1 MTQGPW
7 ENQNERRALQQ
18 MTLALVESCFRN
30 SILEDWHAG
39 REVISPAGDFSDVKI
54 VTPAGEIPYLEAS
67 RISQEEM
74 KALMQQ
80 VVDAVFTF
88 LSYPEQPIR
97 LGGAARWDKPKLN
110 ETMAAGILRQIAI
123 RKGLDPAVAYAN
135 LDPTVDFP
143 PLGKPQA

>member
-1 MTQGPW
+1 MTTPW
-7 ENQNERRALQQ
+7 TNETERRALQQ

-30 SILEDWHAG
+30 STLEDWHAG
-39 REVISPAGDFSDVKI
+39 RDVVSPAGDFSDVKI

-67 RISQEEM
+67 RISDAEM

-97 LGGAARWDKPKLN
+97 LGGAAQWDKPKLN

-123 RKGLDPAVAYAN
+123 RNGLDPAIAYAHA
-135 LDPTVDFP
+135 DPTVEFSP
-143 PLGKPQA
+143 YTEPQA

>member
-1 MTQGPW
+1 MTTPW
-7 ENQNERRALQQ
+7 TDETERRALQH
-18 MTLALVESCFRN
+18 MALALVESCFRN

-39 REVISPAGDFSDVKI
+39 REIISPAGDFSDVKI
-54 VTPAGEIPYLEAS
+54 VTPAGEMPYLDAS
-67 RISQEEM
+67 RISDAEI

-110 ETMAAGILRQIAI
+110 EQMAAGILRQIAI
-123 RKGLDPAVAYAN
+123 RNGTDPAIAYADP
-135 LDPTVDFP
+135 DPTVNFSP
-143 PLGKPQA
+143 YAKPQA

>member
-1 MTQGPW
+1 MTMPW
-7 ENQNERRALQQ
+7 TNETERRALQN

-30 SILEDWHAG
+30 SMLEDWHAG

-54 VTPAGEIPYLEAS
+54 VTPAGEMPYLDAS
-67 RISQEEM
+67 RISDEEM

-97 LGGAARWDKPKLN
+97 LGGAAQWDKPKLN
-110 ETMAAGILRQIAI
+110 EQMAAGILRQIAI
-123 RKGLDPAVAYAN
+123 RNGLDPAIAYAAP
-135 LDPTVDFP
+135 DPTGDFSP
-143 PLGKPQA
+143 YTKPQA